1 MGTNTYNASR
11 TPTYEK
17 REKDMSRKLMDE
29 ETQMEQKK
37 PWKDFPPHKVIR
49 EMQI

>member
-1 MGTNTYNASR
+1 MSTNTYNVSR

-37 PWKDFPPHKVIR
+37 HEKMFNLIK
-49 EMQI
+49 